1 MTHELIDTLGAALE
15 VAGVALLIGGLL
27 LAFARSA
34 LGPNPVRAELV
45 EAPSTSS
52 GRTGDST
59 QRYERL
65 RHDIGRAILLG
76 LEVLVAADIV
86 RSVTLAPTMGGL
98 TVLATLVVIR
108 TFLSWSLALELDG
121 RWPWQRLASPQPET
135 TP

>member
-1 MTHELIDTLGAALE
+1 VTHELIDTLGNALE

-27 LAFARSA
+27 LAFVRSA
-34 LGPNPVRAELV
+34 RRGSERFL
-45 EAPSTSS
+45 
-52 GRTGDST
+52 
-59 QRYERL
+59 RL

-121 RWPWQRLASPQPET
+121 RWPWQRSSSTQSET
-135 TP
+135 PP